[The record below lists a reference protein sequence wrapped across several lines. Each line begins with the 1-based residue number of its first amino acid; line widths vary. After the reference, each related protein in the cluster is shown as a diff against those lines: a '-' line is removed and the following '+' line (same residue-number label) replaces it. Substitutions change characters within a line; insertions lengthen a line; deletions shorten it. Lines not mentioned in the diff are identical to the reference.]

1 MLATRGCSQP
11 AQESPVDAS
20 HPWMLTACPGVRGI
34 FMLGTK
40 VWARLRAAK
49 IGSVGRASLSS
60 SSFSTRLEPNS
71 SRASMLRGVEEAA
84 LASSSSCMEA
94 LQVR

>member
-34 FMLGTK
+34 FMWGTK

-49 IGSVGRASLSS
+49 IGFVGRASLLS
-60 SSFSTRLEPNS
+60 SSFRTRLEPTS
-71 SRASMLRGVEEAA
+71 SLARTLRGAEEAA
-84 LASSSSCMEA
+84 LASSSSCMEVS
-94 LQVR
+94 QVR